1 MCAPGFGI
9 FINNPRLTTSQHD
22 TSGIVT
28 DFNHP
33 LAGIDRQ
40 LGNSLIENCVVS
52 CTTNPDR
59 GNARRHLIAITI
71 NPTDQPRDRPQTA
84 LQQTEKTLFLTIGLP
99 RILVVINTKIGSGL
113 Q

>member
-9 FINNPRLTTSQHD
+9 FINDPRLTTSQQD
-22 TSGIVT
+22 TSEIVT
-28 DFNHP
+28 DFNQP
-33 LAGIDRQ
+33 LAGINRQ
-40 LGNSLIENCVVS
+40 FTNRFVENRVVS

-99 RILVVINTKIGSGL
+99 RILVVINAKIGSGL